1 MLTDGEL
8 YARARDLVKYE
19 IALFGE
25 ASESSELIV
34 LPGVVASVNPATP
47 DRSVFNGVLAD
58 STAEL
63 LDSYALLE
71 ERYARAGVR
80 AFTVWGESGD
90 EALARALGERGHVL
104 DGSPQAMAQEI
115 PLLTLASANDL
126 DWYET
131 RDPSVIG
138 RLNDLAYGH
147 TSHAFEAALTRLTDP
162 RWRAF
167 VARVGGREPCC
178 LLTYE
183 SELGDCGISC
193 VATLPE
199 ARGQGLASRLI
210 SVAIAAAAER
220 GARTSSLQATRKGRP
235 VYERLGFRGLGPMD
249 MWERRAAP
257 AGP

>member
-25 ASESSELIV
+25 SSAGSELML
-34 LPGVVASVNPATP
+34 LPGVVASVSPATP
-47 DRSVFNGVLAD
+47 DRSLFNGVLAD

-63 LDSYALLE
+63 LDAYPLLE
-71 ERYARAGVR
+71 ERYAQAGVR
-80 AFTVWGESGD
+80 AFTVWGDASD
-90 EALARALGERGHVL
+90 DALAAALTERGHVL
-104 DGSPQAMAQEI
+104 DGSPEAMSQEI
-115 PLLTLASANDL
+115 PLLTLSSASEL

-131 RDPSVIG
+131 RELSVVA
-138 RLNDLAYGH
+138 RLNDIAYGH
-147 TSHAFEAALTRLTDP
+147 TANAFASALTRLADP

-167 VARVGGREPCC
+167 VARASGSEPCA

-220 GARTSSLQATRKGRP
+220 GAHTSSLQATRKGRP
-235 VYERLGFRGLGPMD
+235 VYERLGFRGHGPMN
-249 MWERRAAP
+249 MWERRAAQ
-257 AGP
+257 AR